1 MVLRF
6 GREVLLRVSTMHKKA
21 VRMYDGVLEVL
32 VLCCGVTAS
41 IGFLLWNAL
50 KMHTASINVRFV

>member
-1 MVLRF
+1 
-6 GREVLLRVSTMHKKA
+6 MHKKA